1 MSCIFITVSIA
12 IFCATTMPS
21 IRKNKRLGMGRLKEL
36 DNIEW
41 ICSVFFCLEFLMRLI
56 FCPSKLHFIKG
67 IMNWIDFVAVVP
79 FFLSTITDDPVVR
92 VLVVIRVLR
101 LFRFIK
107 LSYGLQIMV
116 QTLKASSHELI
127 LLLLMLLIPVVMFS
141 SIVYYVEVMIKQER
155 STFTSIPDSF
165 WWCLITMTTVGY
177 GDMTPETWPG
187 KVIGGACAICGVLIV
202 ALPISVIGNNFNLYY
217 AHAQARLKLPT
228 KHRRLVLGG
237 VPGLLSKQQELSSRR
252 KKKTKTN
259 QSNVDYE
266 LCTSDDMSSTMSS
279 PQHVPRRARS
289 DLNPDHFTESEKD
302 ALINVPRDLPL
313 RRRQRGN
320 FENLIAFNPDKD
332 GNDNFKNGEVP
343 SSTVPEE
350 RETLLSQGRGSPN
363 KDIDD
368 TDDAFPVLNVT
379 SNPIDEHLDDED
391 VTILPAISKS
401 VDNSKKPESKDLDK
415 TDKDTSR
422 DSEPSKLNQNDR
434 LYPNSGL
441 RSKRK
446 LSLSDSKLASNH
458 RDEDETPQR
467 YPSDTE
473 TNKLSAK
480 FKELQPPRTQS
491 VPGSKSPLN
500 PEKKVLANG
509 SCPSGDPK
517 LNSSGEDDFIPR
529 DRTTTFP
536 YLPDYVNKGRR
547 KGLSVAPSTSKDDPE
562 FLETKI

>member
-1 MSCIFITVSIA
+1 MSCIFITISIA
-12 IFCATTMPS
+12 IFCAKTMPM
-21 IRKNKRLGMGRLKEL
+21 IRKNRTIVTGKLKEL
-36 DNIEW
+36 DYVET
-41 ICSVFFCLEFLMRLI
+41 ICSIFFCIEFLMRLI

-79 FFLSTITDDPVVR
+79 FFLSQINDHPILR

-141 SIVYYVEVMIKQER
+141 SIVYYIEVMIKKER

-187 KVIGGACAICGVLIV
+187 KVIGGACAVCGVLIV

-252 KKKTKTN
+252 KKKTK

-266 LCTSDDMSSTMSS
+266 LCTSDDISSTMSS
-279 PQHVPRRARS
+279 PQHVPRRTRS
-289 DLNPDHFTESEKD
+289 DLNPDHIHFTESEKD

-320 FENLIAFNPDKD
+320 FENLLPFKPDKD
-332 GNDNFKNGEVP
+332 GNDNNLRNGDLP
-343 SSTVPEE
+343 SSSVPDEKE
-350 RETLLSQGRGSPN
+350 SLLSQDRGSPN
-363 KDIDD
+363 IDMND
-368 TDDAFPVLNVT
+368 TDASFPVLKLT
-379 SNPIDEHLDDED
+379 RNPIDEHLDDED
-391 VTILPAISKS
+391 ETILPAISMS
-401 VDNSKKPESKDLDK
+401 PDNSKTPEPKDLNK
-415 TDKDTSR
+415 TDKNLSK
-422 DSEPSKLNQNDR
+422 DSEPSNLDQNDR
-434 LYPNSGL
+434 LCPSNL
-441 RSKRK
+441 RYNRK
-446 LSLSDSKLASNH
+446 LSLSDSKLSSNH
-458 RDEDETPQR
+458 RNEDETPQR
-467 YPSDTE
+467 CPSDTD
-473 TNKLSAK
+473 TDKLSAK
-480 FKELQPPRTQS
+480 FKELQPSRTQS
-491 VPGSKSPLN
+491 VPGSKSPLSS
-500 PEKKVLANG
+500 EKKLLANG
-509 SCPSGDPK
+509 NCASGEAG
-517 LNSSGEDDFIPR
+517 LNSPGQDDFSPR

-536 YLPDYVNKGRR
+536 YLPEYVKKGRR